1 MKVELN
7 DNITLYNADCIDI
20 LKSIPDDSIDL
31 IVTDPPYLIPQI
43 NGGGVLIILL
53 CDLINDYNA

>member
-43 NGGGVLIILL
+43 NGGGE
-53 CDLINDYNA
+53 Y